1 MDLLKVIYDLKY
13 CKEYN
18 FDRKM
23 SVLDKDNFLS
33 KIVWKIEGNATLTN
47 KDTKETIKIN
57 FSNIKPFICNIIC
70 GRIVY
75 IQFLFQF
82 WEQEITLNDTYIKE
96 LVLKPYLKRK
106 GFTNITPIKVL
117 EKDYEYSLLNTRDI
131 TVNEYK
137 RVLSLTNCYNIFKEE
152 IFSK

>member
-1 MDLLKVIYDLKY
+1 MDLPKVIYDLKY
-13 CKEYN
+13 CKEYDFN
-18 FDRKM
+18 RKM

-33 KIVWKIEGNATLTN
+33 KIVWKIEGNGTLTN
-47 KDTKETIKIN
+47 KTTKEVRKVN
-57 FSNIKPFICNIIC
+57 LSAIKPFICNIIC
-70 GRIVY
+70 GRIVD

-82 WEQEITLNDTYIKE
+82 SEQEITLNDTNIKE
-96 LVLKPYLKRK
+96 LVLKSYLKRK